1 MTLGVDSNA
10 IVRAHHLRAY
20 DERYG
25 QAAKAAKDA
34 AAEATNAATEAETAA
49 GKADRAAK
57 RATEMA
63 DDVQAK
69 LDRGDF
75 VGATGAT
82 GPKGDTGATGAT
94 GATGPQGPKGDKGEP
109 GQDADIA
116 GAEQAIKAAQSAA
129 KDATDA
135 AGRADDA
142 ASLLTANVLKGNVKD
157 TLVHVD
163 DAWPSSLLSIEIE
176 GATEQVTTTGKNL
189 LNPEPLKDKNN
200 FDISQSPAGFWVY
213 MFTVPST
220 GDYTVSVKHIVKDS
234 SYLMVSDNPKFAA
247 GKQTWFSHP
256 SATSGAT
263 SAIFNGVSEIYLYF
277 SADIAKVQDV
287 LEKVGGIQIETG
299 TTATAYE
306 PYTGGKP
313 SPSPDYPQ
321 EIKVIEHPTLKVT
334 GRNLL
339 DVHEGMPESDCSKLF
354 DNKTKRIIKPGTYV
368 VGITANNY
376 LQDITV
382 SNVSFRSGGF
392 TFSSTAGGYGIGIG
406 MSLIPGE
413 TYERSVSTNGVPV
426 IVFYTSD
433 GTHISFS
440 GNQVFTVPTNAV
452 YSVFIITPTANDAT
466 VDASSILIKR
476 KVDMATYAPY
486 VGTSTPFTMPA
497 EHPYLAKL
505 PDGTADTIEVDKD
518 GNVSLVA
525 RVGRDTNVRNV
536 IQAVVGK
543 YYELRTTIPAFASA
557 SAQTSDFAL
566 CSAIQSKNS
575 ASGLGIYRTW
585 TGVYVRDTSGHTK
598 EEIQAEIDK
607 SAPLTVLA
615 PVPITR
621 YPLGKV
627 TVPALPDS
635 ISNVWTEAEV
645 TPRTAIQYTKD
656 VNIAYDKLANAIAA
670 TELAVAD
677 IAG

>member
-34 AAEATNAATEAETAA
+34 AAEATRAAETAGAAA
-49 GKADRAAK
+49 GKANTAAARADGV
-57 RATEMA
+57 A

-82 GPKGDTGATGAT
+82 GPKGDTGATGAV

-142 ASLLTANVLKGNVKD
+142 ASLLTANVLKGSVKD
-157 TLVHVD
+157 TFIHVD

-189 LNPEPLKDKNN
+189 LDYYKLAEIASVCYVIEDGKLKVIRSYNEAWSSVPALTTLDAGTYCTSGDKLLEIRKASDDTQIKIGEGTFTLNEPTEIKVKVG
-200 FDISQSPAGFWVY
+200 AGL
-213 MFTVPST
+213 
-220 GDYTVSVKHIVKDS
+220 S
-234 SYLMVSDNPKFAA
+234 SYPVFIN
-247 GKQTWFSHP
+247 
-256 SATSGAT
+256 
-263 SAIFNGVSEIYLYF
+263 V
-277 SADIAKVQDV
+277 
-287 LEKVGGIQIETG
+287 QIEKGSTP
-299 TTATAYE
+299 TAYE

-321 EIKVIEHPTLKVT
+321 EIKVIEHPVVKVT

-339 DVHEGMPESDCSKLF
+339 DCDKGLNNCF
-354 DNKTKRIIKPGTYV
+354 TKNADGTYTLTKV
-368 VGITANNY
+368 SDRERFSG
-376 LQDITV
+376 DIPCRVPKGSKIYV
-382 SNVSFRSGGF
+382 SGADVLASTPMNVSMILKFENGTQKTVPFVNEDRTALVAQTGLTYVEFYVEGTVAVGKSF
-392 TFSSTAGGYGIGIG
+392 TFAPQVEYGT
-406 MSLIPGE
+406 E
-413 TYERSVSTNGVPV
+413 
-426 IVFYTSD
+426 
-433 GTHISFS
+433 
-440 GNQVFTVPTNAV
+440 
-452 YSVFIITPTANDAT
+452 AT
-466 VDASSILIKR
+466 
-476 KVDMATYAPY
+476 TYAPY
-486 VGTSTPFTMPA
+486 VGTSTPFTLPP

-505 PDGTADTIEVDKD
+505 PDGTAADTIEVDKD
-518 GNVSLVA
+518 GNVTLVA
-525 RVGRDTNVRNV
+525 RVFRDTNVTKV
-536 IQAVVGK
+536 SADFSQGS
-543 YYELRTTIPAFASA
+543 YYALTTTIKGF
-557 SAQTSDFAL
+557 TTLDSDYAHQVL
-566 CSAIQSKNS
+566 CSALTRRELSQGKE
-575 ASGLGIYRTW
+575 GIYRTW
-585 TGVYVRDTSGHTK
+585 TGIYVGDLSGRTK
-598 EEIQAEIDK
+598 EQVQADIDK
-607 SAPLTVLA
+607 AAPLTVYAVA
-615 PVPITR
+615 PVVT

-627 TVPALPDS
+627 TVPSLPDS
-635 ISNVWTEAEV
+635 ISNVWTDAEL

-670 TELAVAD
+670 TELALAD